1 MKKIIIVIILSL
13 ICISIVYAT
22 TKVYF
27 SPEDRCDEVIIEY
40 IKQAKNTVDI
50 AIFSLT
56 RDEIAETI
64 IETHK
69 RGVKI
74 RVIIDKQQA
83 GLKNADDEKL
93 EDAGIP
99 LIRDTHSGFMHN
111 KFAVIDKKIV
121 LTGSYNW
128 TDNATF
134 RNDENLVVLDDVG
147 KIYSDKFEQL
157 WSDMKRESKIN
168 DGVDTG
174 NGR

>member
-1 MKKIIIVIILSL
+1 MKRIVIIIISSL
-13 ICISIVYAT
+13 ILVSSIYAT
-22 TKVYF
+22 TQVYF
-27 SPEDRCDEVIIEY
+27 SPEHSCDEVVIEY
-40 IKQAKNTVDI
+40 LKQAKDTVDI

-56 RDEIAETI
+56 RDEIAEAI

-69 RGVKI
+69 RGVKV

-147 KIYSDKFEQL
+147 KIFSDKFEQL
-157 WSDMKRESKIN
+157 WTDMKRKIKIN
-168 DGVDTG
+168 D
-174 NGR
+174 RR